1 MVKERTCILCHSTHA
16 SKKEMDE
23 HMRSMLHH
31 RELENLKGRDCQ
43 HECRVCGVT
52 VVGLSAYAKHI
63 STALHK
69 ESAAAPAK
77 DKDPG
82 DGREEQYFDKELI
95 QLIRQR
101 KEPKREDISTPVDR
115 ETDGGDR
122 RHRWRWEERPINN
135 YTKGSWHH
143 SNLGDQQWNWEGED
157 YMNCRLGDYQRSHWK
172 SNSGAT
178 GKWHQSGAR
187 GAGGWQAHGSG
198 GAPDWYGV
206 RSVRGGF
213 PNWHARGCSTW
224 HFTAQGRGR
233 NWSETTAEE
242 TYPTYPN
249 TEESYP
255 TYPKTWAN
263 YSGPAEEPG
272 ALWSNGKPRKLS
284 KKDRAR
290 IAKERRAW
298 EKIWKRNEKL
308 GKGATKQQQE
318 SMTQWPESEGPH
330 NFSMDFTDDYLPNEG
345 MLNFNVG
352 DCFSKEDPSGGKSSS
367 PSRDKSHRWAPYQA
381 PKSTEPP
388 ASTKDSSTKGKH
400 GDSDATR
407 CLSMKQKNLKGPHE
421 ANKELGVCT
430 TAAPQPSNPPT
441 KAGTRTECQ
450 TATQCAKIRPPLL
463 PTPNIPP
470 IVLKAECRNI
480 PKKGNPSSITK
491 EQTPLSTLDLE
502 TSRGLS
508 EPEVSVHRPDHATST
523 PSSQLSVRASTS
535 PIVTPHKP
543 LLALGGEAEESLSE
557 VLRRAKEVLR
567 CSQTERRQQAEQMD
581 AARSQPDQPV
591 GSPRPASQG
600 SEESGKEKRSQPG
613 AAVDCKEEETSEKE
627 LVDCTRTGEG
637 TVAGVDSAG
646 CLGEVL
652 ESSNPAAEQGAAS
665 DHVTSSRLSPGVVVS
680 NRSPGD
686 DGHPP
691 SRSSFSGAE
700 MSDGE
705 AQHWE
710 ASDHSDSELPPGAT
724 QGSSHLLNKL
734 GLPSALQRDLTR
746 HMTAKCRAGPHVPEP
761 NLNSAR
767 RIRSSGSQRRSESEK
782 ESGLKPTLKQLLNV
796 SRRHV
801 NWDQVIQQVA
811 KKKQE
816 LGKGLPRFGIEMVPS
831 VQTGQDSLDLDEDEK
846 PGSLEGFHW
855 EGISVTPGGSLR
867 KRSLSESS
875 VVTDKT
881 SVYSLFVDAPKATR
895 RVQSGASGHQ
905 PAGRQQPP
913 SPLGPKAGNDQNT
926 KEGSVCGRASCPV
939 QCNQP
944 DSRATPD
951 HTSLTSTQQLLP
963 VKSEQDVELP
973 GERNSAQAGKQDAG
987 ERNRELQVATP
998 TGLGAVPGS
1007 VAADGATDSSYTSGG
1022 ELNDTQAMGKKRR
1035 AGVDLPSPEVSGL
1048 ERKNKRRKLK
1058 SKKERSQ
1065 VDQLLSMSLRE
1076 EELNRSLHG
1085 LDGSL
1090 LQARTT
1096 LQSAYLEVQRLLVV
1110 KQQIT
1115 IEMSSLRTRRISI
1128 LQGLQETYDPTGL
1141 SAQHPG
1147 CSAATTNTSADLGS
1161 KTKAPLIPNR
1171 DSPNTATPVPQSTP
1185 PYHPG
1190 AAIPDSSIK
1199 QEPSSPAKDEAMTLS
1214 RPEGPGGHV
1223 TTTLGQAHHTAQASD
1238 GVEQPSSPFPIIS
1251 LPPLLQQLAELP
1263 ALSCDKLS
1271 VGMAVGS
1278 AGSKLSGSSV
1288 LPSPA
1293 HAPSPAMAHA
1303 PSLADRGHLL
1313 AVCKRPGLPLAG
1325 SPSTLQKCSGKELR
1339 AGGEQLDPEN
1349 PGNKRKKKF
1358 RKKKCARVAQEPE
1371 NSDTEQD
1378 SHVAQPVR
1386 KSRNSKKPS
1395 KPKVSTSSWQGPEG
1409 SSVAREQRE
1418 MADCDFSLEVVEVA
1432 KPQLEVVAVDSLE
1445 SGDDKPE
1452 SLAQQQQP
1460 GHGLGTPETPT
1471 NAGYNEVS
1479 STSEM
1484 GTSFTDDIERSVAE
1498 TQTTVSSLLKSSKNT
1513 SEVSSEAGDDEEGPT
1528 EGAFEGHQGAV
1539 NDVQI
1544 HNGHLY
1550 TCSADKTV
1558 RVYDLVSR
1566 QCVGTF
1572 EGHSTKVNCLLIVQ
1586 THGTFARL
1594 YTGSSDQIIRC
1605 YNVESRECVEQF
1617 VLSDRVLSLH
1627 NRWRMLYAG
1636 LANGS
1641 VITFSVKSNRQ
1652 LDVFE
1657 CHGPRAVSCL
1667 SSAQE
1672 GSRRLLLVGSYDCT
1686 ISVRDAKNGLLL
1698 RTLEGHTK
1706 TVLCM
1711 KVVNDLV
1718 FSGSSDHSVHAHNI
1732 HTGELV
1738 RIYKGHSHAVTV
1750 VSILGKVMVTAC
1762 LDKMVRVYEL
1772 NSHDRLQVYG
1782 GHKDMVMC
1790 MTIHKS
1796 MIYTGCYDGS
1806 VQAVRLN
1813 LMQNFR
1819 CWWQGCCLIFGVREH
1834 LRQHLL
1840 AEHSGPSLQNLKCRW
1855 RNCNAFFTV
1864 KQRTKQNVPNH
1875 LSQHAEENRQQ
1886 VP

>member
-1 MVKERTCILCHSTHA
+1 
-16 SKKEMDE
+16 
-23 HMRSMLHH
+23 
-31 RELENLKGRDCQ
+31 
-43 HECRVCGVT
+43 
-52 VVGLSAYAKHI
+52 
-63 STALHK
+63 
-69 ESAAAPAK
+69 
-77 DKDPG
+77 
-82 DGREEQYFDKELI
+82 
-95 QLIRQR
+95 
-101 KEPKREDISTPVDR
+101 
-115 ETDGGDR
+115 
-122 RHRWRWEERPINN
+122 
-135 YTKGSWHH
+135 
-143 SNLGDQQWNWEGED
+143 
-157 YMNCRLGDYQRSHWK
+157 
-172 SNSGAT
+172 
-178 GKWHQSGAR
+178 
-187 GAGGWQAHGSG
+187 
-198 GAPDWYGV
+198 
-206 RSVRGGF
+206 
-213 PNWHARGCSTW
+213 
-224 HFTAQGRGR
+224 
-233 NWSETTAEE
+233 
-242 TYPTYPN
+242 
-249 TEESYP
+249 
-255 TYPKTWAN
+255 
-263 YSGPAEEPG
+263 
-272 ALWSNGKPRKLS
+272 
-284 KKDRAR
+284 
-290 IAKERRAW
+290 
-298 EKIWKRNEKL
+298 
-308 GKGATKQQQE
+308 
-318 SMTQWPESEGPH
+318 
-330 NFSMDFTDDYLPNEG
+330 
-345 MLNFNVG
+345 
-352 DCFSKEDPSGGKSSS
+352 
-367 PSRDKSHRWAPYQA
+367 
-381 PKSTEPP
+381 
-388 ASTKDSSTKGKH
+388 
-400 GDSDATR
+400 
-407 CLSMKQKNLKGPHE
+407 
-421 ANKELGVCT
+421 
-430 TAAPQPSNPPT
+430 
-441 KAGTRTECQ
+441 
-450 TATQCAKIRPPLL
+450 
-463 PTPNIPP
+463 
-470 IVLKAECRNI
+470 
-480 PKKGNPSSITK
+480 
-491 EQTPLSTLDLE
+491 
-502 TSRGLS
+502 
-508 EPEVSVHRPDHATST
+508 
-523 PSSQLSVRASTS
+523 
-535 PIVTPHKP
+535 
-543 LLALGGEAEESLSE
+543 
-557 VLRRAKEVLR
+557 
-567 CSQTERRQQAEQMD
+567 
-581 AARSQPDQPV
+581 
-591 GSPRPASQG
+591 
-600 SEESGKEKRSQPG
+600 
-613 AAVDCKEEETSEKE
+613 
-627 LVDCTRTGEG
+627 
-637 TVAGVDSAG
+637 
-646 CLGEVL
+646 
-652 ESSNPAAEQGAAS
+652 
-665 DHVTSSRLSPGVVVS
+665 
-680 NRSPGD
+680 
-686 DGHPP
+686 
-691 SRSSFSGAE
+691 
-700 MSDGE
+700 
-705 AQHWE
+705 
-710 ASDHSDSELPPGAT
+710 
-724 QGSSHLLNKL
+724 
-734 GLPSALQRDLTR
+734 
-746 HMTAKCRAGPHVPEP
+746 
-761 NLNSAR
+761 
-767 RIRSSGSQRRSESEK
+767 
-782 ESGLKPTLKQLLNV
+782 
-796 SRRHV
+796 
-801 NWDQVIQQVA
+801 
-811 KKKQE
+811 
-816 LGKGLPRFGIEMVPS
+816 MVPS

-905 PAGRQQPP
+905 PA
-913 SPLGPKAGNDQNT
+913 
-926 KEGSVCGRASCPV
+926 
-939 QCNQP
+939 

-1035 AGVDLPSPEVSGL
+1035 AGDLPSPEVSGL

-1110 KQQIT
+1110 KQQVHVHSACLLGSIPVNT
-1115 IEMSSLRTRRISI
+1115 ISI
-1128 LQGLQETYDPTGL
+1128 TSLFSPETYDPTGL

-1223 TTTLGQAHHTAQASD
+1223 TTTLGQAHHTAQAS
-1238 GVEQPSSPFPIIS
+1238 GT
-1251 LPPLLQQLAELP
+1251 
-1263 ALSCDKLS
+1263 
-1271 VGMAVGS
+1271 
-1278 AGSKLSGSSV
+1278 
-1288 LPSPA
+1288 
-1293 HAPSPAMAHA
+1293 
-1303 PSLADRGHLL
+1303 
-1313 AVCKRPGLPLAG
+1313 PGLPLAG

-1864 KQRTKQNVPNH
+1864 KQRTKQVRTGSPARH
-1875 LSQHAEENRQQ
+1875 PPPDPARPGRECVRVDFGGGLRL
-1886 VP
+1886 

>member
-16 SKKEMDE
+16 SKKVSGEGEMP
-23 HMRSMLHH
+23 SVVSCL
-31 RELENLKGRDCQ
+31 RDCQ

-1035 AGVDLPSPEVSGL
+1035 AGDLPSPEVSGL

-1128 LQGLQETYDPTGL
+1128 LQGLQGACQYL
-1141 SAQHPG
+1141 
-1147 CSAATTNTSADLGS
+1147 LGGGWCV
-1161 KTKAPLIPNR
+1161 
-1171 DSPNTATPVPQSTP
+1171 PV
-1185 PYHPG
+1185 
-1190 AAIPDSSIK
+1190 
-1199 QEPSSPAKDEAMTLS
+1199 
-1214 RPEGPGGHV
+1214 HV
-1223 TTTLGQAHHTAQASD
+1223 
-1238 GVEQPSSPFPIIS
+1238 
-1251 LPPLLQQLAELP
+1251 
-1263 ALSCDKLS
+1263 
-1271 VGMAVGS
+1271 
-1278 AGSKLSGSSV
+1278 
-1288 LPSPA
+1288 
-1293 HAPSPAMAHA
+1293 
-1303 PSLADRGHLL
+1303 
-1313 AVCKRPGLPLAG
+1313 
-1325 SPSTLQKCSGKELR
+1325 STLTPGHCSLLCPELR

-1864 KQRTKQNVPNH
+1864 KQRTKQVRTGSPARH
-1875 LSQHAEENRQQ
+1875 PPPDPARPGRECVRVDFGGGLRL
-1886 VP
+1886 